1 MTTEMIMYSYCFA
14 GGVLLALILLGLL
27 VSIFMPGTD
36 KRSRQ
41 FFISSFFILA
51 LSIAAYFV
59 DLFIYTNPNLAW
71 AERIIAFIE
80 TLLPPAL
87 LPLLSV
93 YILDCCGENWRKS
106 GLFRTVLVLFTALL
120 ILLCITP
127 FTESIY
133 YFTPDNQFV
142 RGPMYPILIIPIIAM
157 ISSNLCGVIIRR
169 RSLTKKKIFAFLIY
183 LIPSLIAM
191 IIQAFTNA
199 FLLIVVAV
207 SVSALSMLGII
218 LVEQIKQYV
227 YQQRII
233 SDQRTSIAVLQM
245 RPHFIYNTML
255 SIYYLCEQ
263 DPKKAQQVT
272 LDFTTYLRKNFNAI
286 ASDKT
291 IPFSEELEHTRAYLA
306 VEQAQFED
314 NLLVEY
320 DTPHILFSVPTLT
333 LQPIVENA
341 VKHGMDPDADEPLRI
356 LITTRKTDFGN
367 EIIVEDNG
375 PGLTEPNDKEPH
387 IALENI
393 RERLALM
400 CGGSLE
406 IGTRETG
413 GTKVT
418 IRIP

>member
-1 MTTEMIMYSYCFA
+1 MTTEILMYSYCFA
-14 GGVLLALILLGLL
+14 GGGLLTLILLGLL

-36 KRSRQ
+36 RRSRQ

-59 DLFIYTNPNLAW
+59 DLFIYTDPSLAW

-93 YILDCCGENWRKS
+93 YILDCCGEKRRGS
-106 GLFRTVLVLFTALL
+106 GLFRTELALFFVLFV
-120 ILLCITP
+120 LLCVTQ
-127 FTESIY
+127 FTEGIY
-133 YFTPDNQFV
+133 YFTPDNRFI
-142 RGPMYPILIIPIIAM
+142 RGSRYPILIIPIILM
-157 ISSNLCGVIIRR
+157 IAADLSWVIIRR
-169 RSLTKKKIFAFLIY
+169 NKLTKKKIFAFLVF

-191 IIQAFTNA
+191 TIQAFVNV
-199 FLLIVVAV
+199 FLLIVCAV

-218 LVEQIKQYV
+218 LAEQIEQYV
-227 YQQRII
+227 YQQKKI
-233 SDQRTSIAVLQM
+233 SDQRASIAVLQM

-263 DPKKAQQVT
+263 DPKKARQVT

-286 ASDKT
+286 SGDNT

-306 VEQAQFED
+306 VEQAQFDD
-314 NLLVEY
+314 NLIVEY
-320 DTPHILFSVPTLT
+320 DTPHTRFYLPALT
-333 LQPIVENA
+333 LQPVVENA

-356 LITTRKTDFGN
+356 MIRAQKTDNGA

-375 PGLTEPNDKEPH
+375 PGFGHPDDKDPH
-387 IALENI
+387 IALNNI
-393 RERLALM
+393 RERLTLM

-406 IGTRETG
+406 IVPRETG
-413 GTKVT
+413 GTRVI